1 MGKKG
6 LCQQDFPASG
16 HMLKLY
22 LWDGFPGK
30 HISKYFSKGDNVHV

>member
-6 LCQQDFPASG
+6 PCQQDFPASG

-22 LWDGFPGK
+22 LQDEFPGK
-30 HISKYFSKGDNVHV
+30 HTSKCFSEVDNVHV